1 MSDHLLALAET
12 TKLARL
18 LGVEPEQLGF
28 LADLPPAAIRE
39 FRDRST
45 DMLFDRDRS
54 KLARVAAAA
63 NLVPVAISAKIAT
76 HAFGPVL
83 CAAVAAVVDPRRAVD
98 IAAALPAPFLAEAA
112 IALDPRRT
120 ADVIA
125 RVAPRQVA
133 AVATELLA
141 REEHVTMGRF
151 VGVVPEPSLR
161 AAAAVIGDADL
172 LRIGFLMEDKS
183 SIDTLMEIVA
193 DRLPG
198 VIRAA
203 HTERLWVQ
211 GLDLL
216 GTVNS
221 ANKARLGDIC
231 ADLGDDALDGLLAA
245 AIELDALA
253 TLLPIA
259 GAMSSTALAALAAR
273 PALRDEQFLGACVE
287 AALGEG
293 LWLDLLPLTGHLPA
307 ESLTVVAAAIAGEP
321 DDRLDDLVRRAG
333 AAGRWDALIPLTAAM
348 PEDDR
353 RRLSALAVMSESEAS
368 GLAIAGGSS
377 GTPEARLG
385 DGAWASGRAA
395 FAEAVRIT

>member
-1 MSDHLLALAET
+1 MSNHLLALAET

-18 LGVEPEQLGF
+18 LGVETGTLDF
-28 LADLPPAAIRE
+28 LADLPPDAIRE

-63 NLVPVAISAKIAT
+63 NLVPVAISAKIAG

-83 CAAVAAVVDPRRAVD
+83 CAAVAASVDPRRAVD

-112 IALDPRRT
+112 TALDPRRT

-125 RVAPRQVA
+125 KVPPRQVA

-161 AAAAVIGDADL
+161 AAAAVTGDADL

-183 SIDTLMEIVA
+183 SIDTLMGIVA

-198 VIRAA
+198 IIRAA
-203 HTERLWVQ
+203 HTERLWAQ

-216 GTVNS
+216 ATVND

-231 ADLGDDALDGLLAA
+231 AELGDDVLDGLIAA
-245 AIELDALA
+245 AVELDALA
-253 TLLPIA
+253 TLMPVTS
-259 GAMSSTALAALAAR
+259 AMSSATLATLAAR
-273 PALRDEQFLGACVE
+273 PAVHDEQFLGACVDI
-287 AALGEG
+287 AAAEG
-293 LWLDLLPLTGHLPA
+293 LWLEMLPLTRHLPA
-307 ESLTVVAAAIAGEP
+307 EPRSFVAALVANEP
-321 DDRLDDLVRRAG
+321 DAPTEV
-333 AAGRWDALIPLTAAM
+333 T
-348 PEDDR
+348 E
-353 RRLSALAVMSESEAS
+353 ALAR
-368 GLAIAGGSS
+368 G
-377 GTPEARLG
+377 
-385 DGAWASGRAA
+385 
-395 FAEAVRIT
+395 